1 MGGPAASTANTR
13 PASSWRHLPNLL
25 STLRLL
31 LALPVALAIG
41 YRDYPAA
48 LVLAALAALS
58 DALDGFL
65 ARRFGWQTRLGGLLD
80 PLADK
85 LLLVGCFIALTY
97 VGAVPLLLTLLVL
110 ARDVVIVAGAIAWRL
125 LLGPLTAR
133 PSLLSKLNTLAQIAL
148 VLAVLVTLAWRDSAP
163 AVSWRGPVWA
173 VGALTVAS
181 GVDYV
186 LRWGARARRQLRQR
200 SAA

>member
-1 MGGPAASTANTR
+1 MQRVVASPPDAATR
-13 PASSWRHLPNLL
+13 WRHLPNLL
-25 STLRLL
+25 SALRLL

-41 YRDYPAA
+41 YRDYPTA

-65 ARRFGWQTRLGGLLD
+65 ARRFRWQSRLGATLD

-97 VGAVPLLLTLLVL
+97 VGAVPLELTLLVL
-110 ARDVVIVAGAIAWRL
+110 ARDVVIVAGALAWRV

-133 PSLLSKLNTLAQIAL
+133 PSLLSKLNTLAQIGF
-148 VLAVLVTLAWRDSAP
+148 VLAVLLTLVWSQAMP
-163 AVSWRGPVWA
+163 PPLRGPAWA

-181 GVDYV
+181 GIDYV
-186 LRWGARARRQLRQR
+186 LRWGVRARRAWRKREQR
-200 SAA
+200 

>member
-1 MGGPAASTANTR
+1 MQRAVLTPSAAATR
-13 PASSWRHLPNLL
+13 WRHLPNLL
-25 STLRLL
+25 SALRLL

-41 YRDYPAA
+41 YRDYPTA
-48 LVLAALAALS
+48 LVLAVLAALS

-65 ARRFGWQTRLGGLLD
+65 ARRFRWQSRLGAVLD

-97 VGAVPLLLTLLVL
+97 VGVVPLELTLLVL
-110 ARDVVIVAGAIAWRL
+110 ARDVVIVAGALAWRV

-133 PSLLSKLNTLAQIAL
+133 PSLLSKLNTLAQIGF
-148 VLAVLVTLAWRDSAP
+148 VLAVLLTLVWSQATLP
-163 AVSWRGPVWA
+163 QLRGPAWA

-181 GVDYV
+181 GIDYV
-186 LRWGARARRQLRQR
+186 LRWGVRARRAWRKREQR
-200 SAA
+200 

>member
-1 MGGPAASTANTR
+1 MQRVVASPPGAATR
-13 PASSWRHLPNLL
+13 WRHLPNLL
-25 STLRLL
+25 SALRLL

-41 YRDYPAA
+41 YRDYPTA

-65 ARRFGWQTRLGGLLD
+65 ARRFRWQSRLGATLD

-97 VGAVPLLLTLLVL
+97 VGAVPLELTLLVL
-110 ARDVVIVAGAIAWRL
+110 ARDVVIVAGALAWRV

-133 PSLLSKLNTLAQIAL
+133 PSLLSKLNTLAQIAF
-148 VLAVLVTLAWRDSAP
+148 VLAVLLTLVWSQATLP
-163 AVSWRGPVWA
+163 LRGPAWA

-181 GVDYV
+181 GIDYV
-186 LRWGARARRQLRQR
+186 LRWGVRARRAWRNKER
-200 SAA
+200 R

>member
-1 MGGPAASTANTR
+1 MQRADASPMAATR
-13 PASSWRHLPNLL
+13 WRHLPNLL
-25 STLRLL
+25 SALRLL

-41 YRDYPAA
+41 YRDYPTA

-65 ARRFGWQTRLGGLLD
+65 ARRFRWQSQFGAALD

-97 VGAVPLLLTLLVL
+97 VGVVSLELTLLVL
-110 ARDVVIVAGAIAWRL
+110 ARDVVIVTGAVAWRV
-125 LLGPLTAR
+125 LLGPLTPR
-133 PSLLSKLNTLAQIAL
+133 PSLLSKLNTLAQITY
-148 VLAVLVTLAWRDSAP
+148 VLAVLLTLAWSQAALP
-163 AVSWRGPVWA
+163 LRGPAWA

-181 GVDYV
+181 GIDYV
-186 LRWGARARRQLRQR
+186 LRWGARARRTWRNKER
-200 SAA
+200 R